1 VATKTGRAVLRTDAA
16 KTQGS
21 RRKVQGYEVL
31 RGSMHA
37 KPWPMAEAGTM
48 VQFASC
54 EACCATQ
61 ATVRSTMGF
70 VRDVER
76 SGAEVPAPVPRAHMD
91 RCNCRPN
98 AGTTFFQTGTPTSTL
113 FYVQDVV
120 PRFNSWASRRA
131 MIVVVKSF
139 LLLRYHPQSSSWLP
153 GHPGHPSL

>member
-1 VATKTGRAVLRTDAA
+1 
-16 KTQGS
+16 
-21 RRKVQGYEVL
+21 
-31 RGSMHA
+31 
-37 KPWPMAEAGTM
+37 MAEIGTM
-48 VQFASC
+48 VQFASY

-76 SGAEVPAPVPRAHMD
+76 SGAEVLAPVPRAHMD

-98 AGTTFFQTGTPTSTL
+98 AGTTFFQTGTPTLTPTSTL

-120 PRFNSWASRRA
+120 PRFNSWASSRA

-153 GHPGHPSL
+153 GHPGHPSLLKYTTTSRVSNQTPTSSWTTRKEPSTF